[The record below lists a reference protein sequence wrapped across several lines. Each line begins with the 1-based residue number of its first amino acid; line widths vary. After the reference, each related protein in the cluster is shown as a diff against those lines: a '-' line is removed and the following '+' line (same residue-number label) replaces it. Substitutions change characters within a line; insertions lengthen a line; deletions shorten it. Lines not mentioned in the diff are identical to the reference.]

1 MTFLLKLGIVAA
13 VAAVGGVTVL
23 YLEARTRY
31 RDRLRRGV
39 GATLTS

>member
-1 MTFLLKLGIVAA
+1 MTLLLKLGAVVA
-13 VAAVGGVTVL
+13 VAAVGGITVL

-39 GATLTS
+39 GAPLSS